1 MSALELKVRPCQ
13 CYHLHGPVR
22 KWKKKWVNM
31 PLSNFNQ
38 MATDA
43 PLMAPP
49 TSYSSNAFP
58 TRLRV
63 LVVDDDPTW
72 LKILEKMLKKCS
84 YQESRTGILYNPA
97 VTTQK
102 SKHRRRGPPIF

>member
-1 MSALELKVRPCQ
+1 MVGYVGVFVSDPWLQFTQVELWSLKTQVRPCQ

-49 TSYSSNAFP
+49 TSYSSSIFIISNWNSVQPSSDHPEVKAPP
-58 TRLRV
+58 TRTTDFLTRE
-63 LVVDDDPTW
+63 
-72 LKILEKMLKKCS
+72 KILN
-84 YQESRTGILYNPA
+84 I
-97 VTTQK
+97 
-102 SKHRRRGPPIF
+102 